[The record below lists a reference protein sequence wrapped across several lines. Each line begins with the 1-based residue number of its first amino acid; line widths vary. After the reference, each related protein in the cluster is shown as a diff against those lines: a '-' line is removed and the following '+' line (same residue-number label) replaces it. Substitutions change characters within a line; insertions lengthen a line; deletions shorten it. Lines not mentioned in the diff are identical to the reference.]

1 MDIVYM
7 FVRDHMTNYFSKG

>member
-7 FVRDHMTNYFSKG
+7 FVRDHMTKYFSKG